1 MKSINTYISEALK
14 IKSGAKLS
22 TKYKYHPENRE
33 ELDAAIDELIKLRG
47 NEAILNDID
56 TSKITDMSGLFA
68 SRKDLVSPL
77 RKLTFSTDYDFSKFK
92 GDISEWDT
100 SNVTTMRQMFYDS
113 LFNDRIDKW
122 DVRNVT
128 DMTAMFRFSNF
139 CQDISN
145 WKLHPDC
152 EIGNM
157 YKDSFLE
164 LKKYKSYQAIK

>member
-1 MKSINTYISEALK
+1 MKD
-14 IKSGAKLS
+14 IKSYINEVLKLG
-22 TKYKYHPENRE
+22 TKRHKYYPKNRE

-47 NEAILNDID
+47 NEAILNDIN

-113 LFNDRIDKW
+113 SFNDRIDKW

-128 DMTAMFRFSNF
+128 DMVAMFRFSNF
-139 CQDISN
+139 CQNISK
-145 WKLHPDC
+145 WELHPDC
-152 EIGNM
+152 DMGNM

-164 LKKYKSYQAIK
+164 LKNYKSYQATKQ